1 MTTERTRIVITEHA
15 RVTLARYVTLRE
27 DKVRGGHVLLAPER
41 VSTPSETA
49 IEVLRLCDGHRTVA
63 DIARQ
68 LAADYDAP
76 EAEILSDVVTMLQ
89 ELADQSFLT
98 IHGATV

>member
-1 MTTERTRIVITEHA
+1 MTAERKRIVITERA
-15 RVTLARYVTLRE
+15 RVALASYVTLRE

-49 IEVLRLCDGHRTVA
+49 VAILQMCDGQRTVA

-68 LAADYDAP
+68 LAAEYDAP
-76 EAEILSDVVTMLQ
+76 EAEIVSDVVVMLQ
-89 ELADQSFLT
+89 ELADLNFLSVDEA
-98 IHGATV
+98 IP

>member
-1 MTTERTRIVITEHA
+1 MTTERKRIVITEHS
-15 RVTLARYVTLRE
+15 RVALASYVTLRE

-49 IEVLRLCDGHRTVA
+49 VEILRRCDGQRTVT
-63 DIARQ
+63 DITRL

-76 EAEILSDVVTMLQ
+76 EADILTDVVGMLQ
-89 ELADQSFLT
+89 ELADLNFLAVA
-98 IHGATV
+98 GGMP